1 MRVEF
6 IAKCCH
12 EINRVYCESIG
23 DFTQPKWDDAPYW
36 QRESAV
42 AGVQYAINNPDAT
55 PEDQHNSWMKAKF
68 DDGWIYGPVKDPERK
83 EHPCL
88 VPYHALP
95 EQQKAKDK
103 FFQTTVQLLK

>member
-12 EINRVYCESIG
+12 EINRIYCVSIG

-42 AGVQYAINNPDAT
+42 KGVQYAINNPDAT
-55 PEDQHNSWMKAKF
+55 PEDQHNSWMEAKF
-68 DDGWIYGPVKDPERK
+68 DDGWVHGPVKDAERK

-103 FFQTTVQLLK
+103 LFQTVVNLLK